1 MIQDSHLEVL
11 LGKSLEETSVLHSER
26 FQTLKLMYKE
36 TEHKCSFFFIQISLS
51 LSSMIHFIL
60 LALLF
65 LFFIEVSLIYNIVL
79 VSGIQVVTQVFLGY
93 IPL

>member
-1 MIQDSHLEVL
+1 M
-11 LGKSLEETSVLHSER
+11 
-26 FQTLKLMYKE
+26 FN
-36 TEHKCSFFFIQISLS
+36 FIPISLS

-65 LFFIEVSLIYNIVL
+65 LFVIEVSLIYNIVL
-79 VSGIQVVTQVFLGY
+79 VSGIQIVIQVFLGY